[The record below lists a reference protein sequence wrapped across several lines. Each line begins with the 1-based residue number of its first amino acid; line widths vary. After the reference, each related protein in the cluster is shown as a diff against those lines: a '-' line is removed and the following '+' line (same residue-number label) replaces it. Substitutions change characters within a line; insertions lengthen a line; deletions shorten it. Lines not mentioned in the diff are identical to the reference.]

1 MTLYSIKLIMIIAML
16 GGDSHVERETAYHQL
31 MNSEFAYE
39 EVRYHYYEY
48 DVAVNP
54 EVKLRLKEILWH
66 LYQREFDSLH
76 TEYYSDAIN
85 YKTLKE
91 AFELDLKVNEIKEDS
106 K

>member
-39 EVRYHYYEY
+39 EV
-48 DVAVNP
+48 AVNP

-76 TEYYSDAIN
+76 TECYSDAIN

-91 AFELDLKVNEIKEDS
+91 AFELDLKVNIIKEDD
-106 K
+106 